1 LASPHPFM
9 SRDHFIQYGFR
20 ISTDLLDAV
29 RKRTANVSEYLRTL
43 IENDLGQ
50 DAGLREYPRTPYVY
64 HAKLTEVI
72 DGDTLKLELDV
83 GFEIT
88 LHATIRLEQINAPE
102 IDTAAGK
109 RAKAFL
115 QKKQKGAYLVI
126 ETKKRGKYGAPGQ
139 AGYFLPGESPGRARV
154 SRPPVSSVAR
164 KRVTVT
170 RSVHREAC
178 RPQGGP

>member
-1 LASPHPFM
+1 MA
-9 SRDHFIQYGFR
+9 RDRFIQYGFR

-29 RKRTANVSEYLRTL
+29 RKRTANVSEYLRSL

-50 DAGLREYPRTPYVY
+50 DADLREYPRTPYVY

-115 QKKQKGAYLVI
+115 QKKLKGAYLVI
-126 ETKKRGKYGAPGQ
+126 ETKKRGKYGR
-139 AGYFLPGESPGRARV
+139 YIARV
-154 SRPPVSSVAR
+154 F
-164 KRVTVT
+164 
-170 RSVHREAC
+170 
-178 RPQGGP
+178 